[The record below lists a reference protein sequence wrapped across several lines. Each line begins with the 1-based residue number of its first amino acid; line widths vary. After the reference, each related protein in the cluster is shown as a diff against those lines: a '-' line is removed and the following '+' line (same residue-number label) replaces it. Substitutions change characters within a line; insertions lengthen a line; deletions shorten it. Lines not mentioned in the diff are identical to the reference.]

1 MTMLFPSS
9 SVPRRPPIE
18 GNKALLLLDFQNDFI
33 NTDGK
38 LPVPNVDKF
47 LPKVATLVKK
57 FRSRGPVV
65 AIRTEFS
72 QPRLVASLE
81 TGLPCVILEQNLTQG
96 EKKNK
101 RQVSCFDLSTYPSPL
116 ILTGSTSSRSSVMTL
131 KRSWTGAMRQT
142 SNGHAWQALLVQRL
156 HPVWRPF
163 LIQSWT

>member
-33 NTDGK
+33 NADGR
-38 LPVPNVDKF
+38 LPVPNVEKF
-47 LPKVATLVKK
+47 LPKVATLINK

-65 AIRTEFS
+65 VIRTEFS

-81 TGLPCVILEQNLTQG
+81 TGLPCVILEQNLSHG

-101 RQVSCFDLSTYPSPL
+101 RQVSRFDLSTYPP
-116 ILTGSTSSRSSVMTL
+116 
-131 KRSWTGAMRQT
+131 
-142 SNGHAWQALLVQRL
+142 H
-156 HPVWRPF
+156 
-163 LIQSWT
+163 